1 MLSKLAPVQSNFSA
15 AMNQG
20 VIREDYLTAPFGQL
34 LICSIKAEVKKKHIS
49 FGWKFSCFSAHLSER
64 DLF

>member
-34 LICSIKAEVKKKHIS
+34 LRSRVIENFEIHMDDYGVYQ
-49 FGWKFSCFSAHLSER
+49 
-64 DLF
+64 DLVLVVESH